1 MKIASK
7 TLMAMC
13 AITPA
18 VAMTAEPATTSMLM
32 PVVTVTATR
41 TPKLADETLA
51 SVIVIDREALES
63 SSGMDLGEVI
73 RFHSGIDI
81 VRAGGAGQQTSIFMR
96 GANSNQTL
104 VMIDGVQVNPGTA
117 SIANIQNLRPDN
129 VDRVEIVKGPRSS
142 LYGSQA
148 IGGVI
153 NIITKPSEKT
163 ATHVEL
169 GGGDNNTAFGNFRQ
183 SIRMGKLSA
192 SVNAGGIYTDGY
204 PVFLESNEPRGHT
217 NKESGADIGFQA
229 DNFSIRTRY
238 QQNKGTT
245 EYLSGAPVDQE
256 FLNDLGLIEAT
267 YKASERISATLRLSN
282 VRDEIDQNQS
292 DDFAHTDRREA
303 DLKLDMAF
311 PGNQLL
317 TIGSTYT
324 DSDVSAVIY
333 GSGYASVVN
342 NHAVYIQDQLQHGAF
357 SLLVAGRHENHEAY
371 GEHSTGELSVGYAL
385 NANNRIRASASTGYR
400 TPDGNQLFGF
410 GGDPALEPEEAE
422 NLEIGSTH
430 TFGNWQLG
438 TAIFRN
444 EVKNLIDF
452 VEIGPWIYQLQNI
465 SSSRLEGAE
474 LSLNWQEA
482 NWSWKNQAGYT
493 RAIDRD
499 TEENLPR
506 RPRQSFSSQLEFRQ
520 DRYSVGGTLLAK
532 SHSKNSAFDDIRLPG
547 HAVLNVHASVKLDQ
561 NVKVRLNVENVT
573 DKEYG
578 LSANGADGIYVS
590 QPLTASA
597 SLILDF

>member
-13 AITPA
+13 AITPT
-18 VAMTAEPATTSMLM
+18 VAMAAEPATTPTLM

-63 SSGMDLGEVI
+63 SSGLDLGEVI

-81 VRAGGAGQQTSIFMR
+81 VRSGGAGQQTSIFMR

-104 VMIDGVQVNPGTA
+104 VLIDGVRVNSGTYGGV
-117 SIANIQNLRPDN
+117 NIQNLRPEN

-142 LYGSQA
+142 LYGSDA

-153 NIITKPSEKT
+153 NIITKPSERT
-163 ATHVEL
+163 ATHIEL
-169 GGGDNNTAFGNFRQ
+169 GGGDNNTAYGTFRQ

-204 PVFLESNEPRGHT
+204 PIFLESDEPRGHT
-217 NKESGADIGFQA
+217 NKESGVDVGYAA
-229 DNFSIRTRY
+229 ESFSVRARY
-238 QQNKGTT
+238 QNNSGTT
-245 EYLSGAPVDQE
+245 EYLSFGMPIDQE
-256 FLNDLGLIEAT
+256 FTNDLGLLEAT
-267 YKASERISATLRLSN
+267 YKASEVISATLRLSN

-303 DLKLDMAF
+303 DLKFDMAL

-317 TIGSTYT
+317 TVGGTYT
-324 DSDVSAVIY
+324 DSDVSALIY

-342 NHAVYIQDQLQHGAF
+342 NHAVYVQDQLQHGAF

-371 GEHSTGELSVGYAL
+371 GEHTTGELSVGYAL

-422 NLEIGSTH
+422 NMEIGSLH
-430 TFGNWQLG
+430 TVGSWQLG
-438 TAIFRN
+438 TAVFRN

-452 VEIGPWIYQLQNI
+452 NPMTYMLQNI
-465 SSSRLEGAE
+465 NNSRLEGVE
-474 LSLNWQEA
+474 LSINWQTA

-493 RAIDRD
+493 KAIDRD
-499 TEENLPR
+499 TEEELSR
-506 RPRQSFSSQLEFRQ
+506 RPRQSFSSQLEFKQ
-520 DRYSVGGTLLAK
+520 ERYSVGGTLLAK
-532 SHSKNSAFDDIRLPG
+532 SHSDNSAFDDIRLPG
-547 HAVLNVHASVKLDQ
+547 HAVLNLHASVKLDQ
-561 NVKVRLNVENVT
+561 NVKVRLNVENVA

-578 LSANGADGIYVS
+578 LSANGTDGIYVA
-590 QPLTASA
+590 QPLTMSA
-597 SLILDF
+597 SLVLDF